1 MRNMNDALAS
11 NVAII
16 VALSTL
22 IGGFFTYAFQ
32 RRTDRRNQ
40 LIEIRRAAYRA
51 YLSALMDQ
59 INSPTPETLN
69 HLLKC
74 EFELFAVASDATIR
88 KIGEFSNYMIAT
100 SYENSD
106 KRDPVLHKRQLA
118 EVLLAMRDDCF
129 EKNTAFNRRSLS
141 TIADAMRLLE
151 T

>member
-1 MRNMNDALAS
+1 
-11 NVAII
+11 
-16 VALSTL
+16 
-22 IGGFFTYAFQ
+22 
-32 RRTDRRNQ
+32 
-40 LIEIRRAAYRA
+40 
-51 YLSALMDQ
+51 MDQ

-106 KRDPVLHKRQLA
+106 KRDPVLHKRQLD
-118 EVLLAMRDDCF
+118 EVLLAIRDDCF

>member
-1 MRNMNDALAS
+1 MNDALAS

-74 EFELFAVASDATIR
+74 EFELFAVATIR

-106 KRDPVLHKRQLA
+106 KRDPVLHKRQLD
-118 EVLLAMRDDCF
+118 EVLLAIRDDCF

>member
-16 VALSTL
+16 VALLTL

-59 INSPTPETLN
+59 INSPTSETRN

-74 EFELFAVASDATIR
+74 EFA
-88 KIGEFSNYMIAT
+88 
-100 SYENSD
+100 
-106 KRDPVLHKRQLA
+106 
-118 EVLLAMRDDCF
+118 
-129 EKNTAFNRRSLS
+129 AFNRRSLS